1 MNAFCS
7 QLILVLLFMRKKL
20 IRRIRVVD
28 NLSELY
34 MCWLS
39 TLSLFSRTSVS
50 SSCKSS
56 LHNEIGIKRNICN
69 DVSPLENAKEENAN
83 LNTQSF
89 HIMDDKDFFECTYT
103 VNHTLNMYI
112 HCSFSKNTGLKSLY
126 V

>member
-1 MNAFCS
+1 
-7 QLILVLLFMRKKL
+7 MRKKL

-39 TLSLFSRTSVS
+39 TLSPFSRTSVS

-56 LHNEIGIKRNICN
+56 LHNEIDIKRNICN

-83 LNTQSF
+83 LNTQPF
-89 HIMDDKDFFECTYT
+89 HVMDDKDFFE
-103 VNHTLNMYI
+103 
-112 HCSFSKNTGLKSLY
+112 
-126 V
+126 

>member
-1 MNAFCS
+1 
-7 QLILVLLFMRKKL
+7 MRKKL

-83 LNTQSF
+83 LNTQTF

-103 VNHTLNMYI
+103 VNHTL
-112 HCSFSKNTGLKSLY
+112 
-126 V
+126 